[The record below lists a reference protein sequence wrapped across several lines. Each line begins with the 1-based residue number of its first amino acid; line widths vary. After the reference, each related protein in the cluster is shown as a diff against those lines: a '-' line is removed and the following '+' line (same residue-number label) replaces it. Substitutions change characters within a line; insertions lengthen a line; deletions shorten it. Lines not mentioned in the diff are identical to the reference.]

1 MGRGCEWARA
11 FRRVSSLTG
20 EWGVVVTS
28 CSLAR
33 VGRGGGG
40 GGEALQGVG
49 SVAQWGWASQLLEDS

>member
-1 MGRGCEWARA
+1 MGRGCGWAGHRQA

-28 CSLAR
+28 CPLAR

-40 GGEALQGVG
+40 GWE
-49 SVAQWGWASQLLEDS
+49 AQWGRASQLLEGS